1 MVTFSDVL
9 FLFTLLLKQMLII
22 VKWLNIFYN
31 HSTLNNNI
39 YLKYEC
45 NKYNTFVFYML

>member
-1 MVTFSDVL
+1 MVAFSDVL
-9 FLFTLLLKQMLII
+9 LLFTLLLKQNVII
-22 VKWLNIFYN
+22 VKWLHVYYN
-31 HSTLNNNI
+31 HYNLNNNI